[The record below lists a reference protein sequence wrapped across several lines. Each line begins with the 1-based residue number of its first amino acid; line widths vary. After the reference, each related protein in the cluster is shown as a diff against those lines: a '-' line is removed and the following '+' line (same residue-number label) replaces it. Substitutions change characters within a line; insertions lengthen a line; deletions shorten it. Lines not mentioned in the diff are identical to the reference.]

1 MSKSRCAAGS
11 QIQNKIETSPS
22 MACTDRECSVCYTEE
37 GSFRTLTC
45 GHEFCAGC
53 IKTWYQKGTGTGCPM
68 CRRPIYFKGFH
79 RVRDQWDE
87 DAWEAKCA
95 DMYSEAIDAA
105 IEEAIEMG
113 EYFGTKY
120 RGSIINSAF
129 DSIKDIECTL
139 RYLKSR
145 DLHTDDIE
153 YILFETNDYYSDR
166 NIHKSY
172 YDAEDPAPDF
182 VTKYP
187 NRKDGVK
194 GGKRC
199 RAHPDE
205 WCTLNFIIEI

>member
-1 MSKSRCAAGS
+1 
-11 QIQNKIETSPS
+11 

-37 GSFRTLTC
+37 GAFRKLTC
-45 GHEFCAGC
+45 GHEFCSGC

-95 DMYSEAIDAA
+95 DIYGDAIDAA
-105 IEEAIEMG
+105 IEEAVDMG
-113 EYFGTKY
+113 EYFSAKY
-120 RGSIINSAF
+120 RSSIINSAF
-129 DSIKDIECTL
+129 DAIKDIECTL

-166 NIHKSY
+166 NIHKSF
-172 YDAEDPAPDF
+172 YDAEDPPLDF
-182 VTKYP
+182 FTKYP

-199 RAHPDE
+199 RARPDE
-205 WCTLNFIIEI
+205 WATYTLIIDF

>member
-1 MSKSRCAAGS
+1 
-11 QIQNKIETSPS
+11 
-22 MACTDRECSVCYTEE
+22 MACTDRECSVCYADE
-37 GSFRTLTC
+37 GVFRKLTC

-95 DMYSEAIDAA
+95 DIYSEAIDIA
-105 IEEAIEMG
+105 IDEAIEMG
-113 EYFGTKY
+113 EYFGEKY
-120 RGSIINSAF
+120 RASIVNSAF
-129 DSIKDIECTL
+129 DAIKDMESTM

-145 DLHTDDIE
+145 DLHEDDIE
-153 YILFETNDYYSDR
+153 YVLFETNDYYSDR
-166 NIHKSY
+166 NIHKSS

-182 VTKYP
+182 ITKYP

-199 RAHPDE
+199 RARPDE
-205 WCTLNFIIEI
+205 WSTYTLIIDF